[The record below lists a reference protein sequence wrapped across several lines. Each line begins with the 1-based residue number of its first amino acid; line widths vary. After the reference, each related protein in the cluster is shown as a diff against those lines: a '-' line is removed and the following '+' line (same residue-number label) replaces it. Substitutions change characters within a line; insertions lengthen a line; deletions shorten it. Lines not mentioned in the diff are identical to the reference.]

1 MWQPPPPPTPPSDGE
16 EFLLQMADY
25 YRDLIDYHQKA
36 AQQAHLRLS
45 YVEVLLPDSVRDA
58 SLVEAVNPPL
68 FERRL
73 LRSGLKAQSR
83 RELAGANKADTQ
95 PTEAEDR
102 EEIQADPQE
111 EPDRQSSETSPQP
124 PGLDQP
130 LIPTD
135 DEIAK
140 LLETNRGKILH
151 LDYIVVELVAPK
163 PDYVGAVTAA
173 VDKLLHEGEQQ
184 GRWASVPD
192 SPNCWTIVLK
202 EIPDLVSE
210 KASSAKTNSGK
221 TIYPASEKLEE
232 YASLP
237 IAIQACLQEHYPSSL
252 NTGEI
257 FDWLYPDGLSK
268 EQEFKV
274 KKAIGNALLNRGK
287 SLGWRRVTVGR
298 YAWSG
303 S

>member
-1 MWQPPPPPTPPSDGE
+1 MMWQPPPPPTPPDDGE
-16 EFLLQMADY
+16 EILFQMADY
-25 YRDLIDYHQKA
+25 YRDLVEYHQKA

-45 YVEVLLPDSVRDA
+45 YVEALLPDSVRDA

-68 FERRL
+68 FERRSL
-73 LRSGLKAQSR
+73 Q
-83 RELAGANKADTQ
+83 ELAGAKEADTQ

-102 EEIQADPQE
+102 EEIQADPKE
-111 EPDRQSSETSPQP
+111 EPDRQSSETSPQL
-124 PGLDQP
+124 PGLNQP
-130 LIPTD
+130 LTPTD
-135 DEIAK
+135 NEIAK
-140 LLETNRGKILH
+140 LLEANRGKILH

-163 PDYVGAVTAA
+163 PDYVGIVTAA
-173 VDKLLHEGEQQ
+173 VDKLLHEGEKQ

-192 SPNCWTIVLK
+192 SPDCWTIDLK

>member
-25 YRDLIDYHQKA
+25 YHNLIEYHQKA

-45 YVEVLLPDSVRDA
+45 YVEALLPDSVKDA
-58 SLVEAVNPPL
+58 SFVEEASPPL
-68 FERRL
+68 FETK
-73 LRSGLKAQSR
+73 RSLQ
-83 RELAGANKADTQ
+83 ELAGAKEANTQ

-111 EPDRQSSETSPQP
+111 ENDQQSSETSPQP

-130 LIPTD
+130 LTPTD

-140 LLETNRGKILH
+140 LLEANRGKILH
-151 LDYIVVELVAPK
+151 LDYIVVELAAPK

-192 SPNCWTIVLK
+192 SPDCWTI
-202 EIPDLVSE
+202 DLREFPALVNE
-210 KASSAKTNSGK
+210 KAFSVKTTSGK
-221 TIYPASEKLEE
+221 VQKTSYPPSEKLKE
-232 YASLP
+232 YESLSH
-237 IAIQACLQEHYPSSL
+237 AILGCLKEHYPSSL
-252 NTGEI
+252 NTGDI

-268 EQEFKV
+268 QEKFKM

-287 SLGWRRVTVGR
+287 SLGWRRVKPGR

-303 S
+303 L

>member
-25 YRDLIDYHQKA
+25 YRDLVDYHQKA

-45 YVEVLLPDSVRDA
+45 YVEALLPDSVRDA

-68 FERRL
+68 FERRSL
-73 LRSGLKAQSR
+73 Q
-83 RELAGANKADTQ
+83 ELAGAKEADTQ

-102 EEIQADPQE
+102 EEIQADPKE
-111 EPDRQSSETSPQP
+111 EPDRQSSETSPQL

-130 LIPTD
+130 LTPTD

-140 LLETNRGKILH
+140 LLEANRGKILH

-163 PDYVGAVTAA
+163 PDYVGIVTAA
-173 VDKLLHEGEQQ
+173 VDKLLHEGEKQ

-192 SPNCWTIVLK
+192 SPNCWTIDLR
-202 EIPDLVSE
+202 EFPDLVSE
-210 KASSAKTNSGK
+210 KASSAKTTRK
-221 TIYPASEKLEE
+221 TQTTSYPPSEKLEE
-232 YASLP
+232 YESLSQ
-237 IAIQACLQEHYPSSL
+237 AIRSCLKEHHPSSL

-257 FDWLYPDGLSK
+257 FDWLYPDGLPK
-268 EQEFKV
+268 KQEFKV

-287 SLGWRRVTVGR
+287 SLGWRRVRVGR
-298 YAWSG
+298 YAWAG